1 MLAKGRAAAVNA
13 ENEMKAKKHDEHA
26 YEDAMSSI
34 ARKLGFTSIKY
45 VLLFKNWWSLC
56 AYTKDGAQCFL
67 REDSATHDMFTVDCT
82 GLTVTDRHLKIFE
95 SLDAAAQRCS
105 LYFSVKTRAV
115 IFLEKGQNLMQ
126 TAVEA
131 DMECCEKR

>member
-26 YEDAMSSI
+26 YEDAMCSI

-67 REDSATHDMFTVDCT
+67 REYGMLHDMFAVDCT

-95 SLDAAAQRCS
+95 SLDAAVQRCS
-105 LYFSVKTRAV
+105 LFFSVNKGCV
-115 IFLEKGQNLMQ
+115 VFLEKRQSLMQ
-126 TAVEA
+126 AAVEA
-131 DMECCEKR
+131 DIECCEKR